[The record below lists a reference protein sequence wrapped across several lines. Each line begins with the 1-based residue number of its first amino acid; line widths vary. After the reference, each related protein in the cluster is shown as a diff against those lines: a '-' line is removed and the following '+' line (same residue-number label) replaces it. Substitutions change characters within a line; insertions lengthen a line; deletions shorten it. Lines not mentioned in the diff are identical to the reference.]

1 MLIAT
6 DSLYQESH
14 LYSMNEFLPSLQHRN
29 VPFKLVSM
37 TAFQP
42 LEDMLETGHINWP
55 PPLFTRKSIF
65 P

>member
-1 MLIAT
+1 
-6 DSLYQESH
+6 
-14 LYSMNEFLPSLQHRN
+14 MNEFLPSLQHRN

-42 LEDMLETGHINWP
+42 LEDMLETGDMNWP